1 MATTTH
7 PMPPAAVE
15 LLMEIRHALNDLAR
29 AHSDGDVRGEVHAE
43 RRIHT
48 LLDRL

>member
-15 LLMEIRHALNDLAR
+15 LLMEIRHALNDLVR
-29 AHSDGDVRGEVHAE
+29 AHSDGDARRAGRAE
-43 RRIHT
+43 RKIHT
-48 LLDRL
+48 LLDRI